1 MPFVHL
7 SLHTEFSI
15 TDGLVRVEALAERA
29 REMGLPAVAVTDLG
43 NLFGMLKFY
52 KACRAEGVKPIV
64 GLELE
69 MREEARSYRL
79 IVLATNQRG
88 YQNLLKLASRSYI
101 RSQDRGTFQKEW
113 LEELNEGLILLSGGR
128 RGDVG
133 MALIN
138 SELSEAIERAEQ
150 WRNVFTNRYY
160 IELSRTGHSDEDEYI
175 DAAVTLAESSG
186 IPVVATNN
194 VRFLDANDFEAHEAR
209 VCIQE
214 GRTLDDP
221 RRERRFSDQQYLR
234 SGREMAALFADIP
247 EALENSYEISRRC
260 NLLVDL
266 DTYHLPIYPV
276 PKDTTLEELVTST
289 AHEALDDYFR
299 QASSGSDEVDRAKY
313 IDRLD
318 YELGVINEMGFA
330 GYFLIVM
337 EFVNWAKQRKI
348 PVGPGRGSGA
358 ASLVSFCLGIT
369 DIDPLQYDL
378 LFERLLNPE
387 RVSMPDLDI
396 DFCMER
402 RDEVINHVAEL
413 YGAEAVSQIATFG
426 TMAAKAV
433 VRDVARVQGKPYGLA
448 DRLSKMIPF
457 EVGMTLDKAVAQE
470 EELREFIDE
479 SDDVAEIMDMAYP
492 LEGLVRNVGR
502 HAGGVVIAPSALESY
517 VPLYT
522 ETIGA
527 TTVSQFD
534 KDDVEK
540 VGLVKFDFL
549 GLKTLTII
557 DWAVTDIN
565 RSRQRSGDEPIDI
578 RAIPL
583 DDEPTFEFLRS
594 AETTAIFQLESEGMK
609 DLIRRLLPDNINDVI
624 ALVALFRPGPL
635 QSGAVD
641 DYISRKHS
649 NAPVTYPHA
658 RLESVLSTTYGVML
672 YQEDVMNVSQELAGF
687 SLGQADLLRK
697 AMGKKIPEE
706 MAKMRATFLDGTA
719 ANEVDEILAN
729 NIFDQMEK
737 FAGYAFNK
745 AHSAAYAMLSFQT
758 AWLKTHYPA
767 EFMAAVLSA
776 DMQNIDK
783 VVTLVD
789 EASRMGLPVSPPDVN
804 KSEFKFRAVE
814 GSIVY
819 GLGAVRGIGEGP
831 VAAITSERKEGDFV
845 DLQNFCNRVDVR
857 RANKKVIEALVRSGS
872 MDSLA
877 SSNSGVDQ
885 IRAEL
890 LTGIHESIQ
899 GAEQSARDRSLG
911 MHDMFGGIEAPAAD
925 ITSRHVRAMDTKTR
939 LEGEKETLGLYL
951 TGHPID
957 DYIDEIRTF
966 CPTKIAHLQAGQG
979 ARTITGLVVSNR
991 SRRSKRG
998 EGMAFVVLDDQSGR
1012 VEVSVFGDTYAE
1024 HHQKLTKDAVLIV
1037 EGTVQPD
1044 EYSGDLKIRAV
1055 AVYTVEEARRRF
1067 RGRIEIATCEQEMG
1081 GDFPG
1086 RLREKLEVY
1095 RAQVDSSQGCEVT
1108 IAYRNEEAS
1117 GRVVLGDDWRVQPSD
1132 QLLASLREEF
1142 GVSAVHVRYST

>member
-15 TDGLVRVEALAERA
+15 TDGLVRVDALAERA
-29 REMGLPAVAVTDLG
+29 RKMGFPAVAVTDLG

-79 IVLATNQRG
+79 IVLATNQSG

-160 IELSRTGHSDEDEYI
+160 IELSRTGHLDEDEYI
-175 DAAVTLAESSG
+175 GAAVALAESRG

-479 SDDVAEIMDMAYP
+479 SDDVAEIMDMAYR

-522 ETIGA
+522 ETMGA
-527 TTVSQFD
+527 
-534 KDDVEK
+534 
-540 VGLVKFDFL
+540 
-549 GLKTLTII
+549 
-557 DWAVTDIN
+557 A
-565 RSRQRSGDEPIDI
+565 
-578 RAIPL
+578 
-583 DDEPTFEFLRS
+583 
-594 AETTAIFQLESEGMK
+594 
-609 DLIRRLLPDNINDVI
+609 
-624 ALVALFRPGPL
+624 
-635 QSGAVD
+635 
-641 DYISRKHS
+641 
-649 NAPVTYPHA
+649 
-658 RLESVLSTTYGVML
+658 
-672 YQEDVMNVSQELAGF
+672 
-687 SLGQADLLRK
+687 
-697 AMGKKIPEE
+697 
-706 MAKMRATFLDGTA
+706 
-719 ANEVDEILAN
+719 
-729 NIFDQMEK
+729 
-737 FAGYAFNK
+737 
-745 AHSAAYAMLSFQT
+745 
-758 AWLKTHYPA
+758 
-767 EFMAAVLSA
+767 
-776 DMQNIDK
+776 
-783 VVTLVD
+783 
-789 EASRMGLPVSPPDVN
+789 
-804 KSEFKFRAVE
+804 
-814 GSIVY
+814 
-819 GLGAVRGIGEGP
+819 
-831 VAAITSERKEGDFV
+831 
-845 DLQNFCNRVDVR
+845 
-857 RANKKVIEALVRSGS
+857 
-872 MDSLA
+872 
-877 SSNSGVDQ
+877 
-885 IRAEL
+885 
-890 LTGIHESIQ
+890 
-899 GAEQSARDRSLG
+899 
-911 MHDMFGGIEAPAAD
+911 
-925 ITSRHVRAMDTKTR
+925 
-939 LEGEKETLGLYL
+939 
-951 TGHPID
+951 
-957 DYIDEIRTF
+957 
-966 CPTKIAHLQAGQG
+966 
-979 ARTITGLVVSNR
+979 
-991 SRRSKRG
+991 
-998 EGMAFVVLDDQSGR
+998 
-1012 VEVSVFGDTYAE
+1012 
-1024 HHQKLTKDAVLIV
+1024 
-1037 EGTVQPD
+1037 
-1044 EYSGDLKIRAV
+1044 
-1055 AVYTVEEARRRF
+1055 
-1067 RGRIEIATCEQEMG
+1067 
-1081 GDFPG
+1081 
-1086 RLREKLEVY
+1086 
-1095 RAQVDSSQGCEVT
+1095 
-1108 IAYRNEEAS
+1108 
-1117 GRVVLGDDWRVQPSD
+1117 
-1132 QLLASLREEF
+1132 
-1142 GVSAVHVRYST
+1142 